1 MIAGVKTLIAEEVA
15 SGTGAAI
22 SVSVEQGRRRKAL
35 AIWFDDLG
43 RNASPIV
50 ELRPAGLRRH
60 KFKLTFGKFAK
71 PTIEQ
76 MMRCGDEALELA
88 RALVQTAASKAEI
101 SALPHQD
108 LQEWIVSGS
117 DFCIEGEIRAVEAP
131 LSDDAFIQTVHEVI
145 VPILG
150 AMAELIGYEEIPADA
165 NPQLEAEMEG
175 AVTIAT
181 VKRRERNPR
190 NRLLCL
196 RLHGEECKV
205 CGLDPLKKYAGAGG
219 IIEVHHIQPLSVSG
233 APRPYDPRTDLVPLC
248 PNCHRAVHTQR
259 PLPISPEEL
268 RAMIS

>member
-1 MIAGVKTLIAEEVA
+1 MIARAKTLIAEEVA

-50 ELRPAGLRRH
+50 ELRPAGLSRH
-60 KFKLTFGKFAK
+60 KFKLAFGKFAK

-76 MMRCGDEALELA
+76 MMRSGDEALELA
-88 RALVQTAASKAEI
+88 RALVQTAALKAEI
-101 SALPHQD
+101 SILPDQD
-108 LQEWIVSGS
+108 LQEWVVSGS
-117 DFCIEGEIRAVEAP
+117 DFRIVGEIRDVEAP
-131 LSDDAFIQTVHEVI
+131 LSDDAFVQTVHDVI

-150 AMAELIGYEEIPADA
+150 AMAELIGYEEIPADFD
-165 NPQLEAEMEG
+165 PQGGAAMEG
-175 AVTIAT
+175 AVTIAA

-205 CGLDPLKKYAGAGG
+205 CGLEPLKKYGGAGG

-233 APRPYDPRTDLVPLC
+233 GPRPYDPRIDLVPLC
-248 PNCHRAVHTQR
+248 PNCHRAAHTRR

-268 RAMIS
+268 RGMLS